1 MTHNYGKF
9 DRLVQLKGDHE
20 SIMKPFG
27 GSGKVCCDNQGEGNY
42 PPIRGS

>member
-20 SIMKPFG
+20 STMKPFG
-27 GSGKVCCDNQGEGNY
+27 GSGKVCCDNQGKGNY